1 MIDVV
6 NIPYGRSFPLGA
18 TCYEQGVNFS
28 IFSKNASKVHLLL
41 FDHPEDA
48 RPTKVIELD
57 SQKNRTFYY
66 WHIFVEGLKPGQL
79 YGYSIDGPYDPRYG
93 HFFDPDKLL
102 IDPYARS
109 IVCNGHYSRVEAMR
123 PGNNWGKAM
132 KCAVI
137 DPKDY
142 ELALAEVRANF
153 EQARFEREVE
163 TGRQVIAKREWNSF
177 GKIDAT
183 DEQRSLAQ
191 REPQLESALLSV
203 KAAES
208 ALKKAELDLQR
219 ATLRA
224 PFNAMVVAESV
235 DLGQLVSPQMTV
247 ARLVGTDE
255 YHVQVSVPVSSLRT
269 IHASTEDTP
278 GSLVT
283 IIQRV
288 GNGTIERD
296 GEVIRQLPDLDPGG
310 AMARILVRIKN
321 PLGEKG
327 GLPLLLGSFVDVA
340 VRAQPIDDAI
350 RVPRVALRNG
360 RDVYVMNE
368 EGLLEIREVE
378 IAWSEPDAVLVT
390 SGLEP
395 DERVVISRIATAIPN
410 MLLRTAEPAPQPTEP
425 GPSEPAARA
434 IP

>member
-1 MIDVV
+1 MSKRSERRLKWALSIGVIVASVAAAAFLIATKEEPPRAEKPLEGTLVEVIRIGASRHEVDLLAKGTVV
-6 NIPYGRSFPLGA
+6 P
-18 TCYEQGVNFS
+18 
-28 IFSKNASKVHLLL
+28 
-41 FDHPEDA
+41 
-48 RPTKVIELD
+48 
-57 SQKNRTFYY
+57 
-66 WHIFVEGLKPGQL
+66 
-79 YGYSIDGPYDPRYG
+79 
-93 HFFDPDKLL
+93 
-102 IDPYARS
+102 
-109 IVCNGHYSRVEAMR
+109 AME
-123 PGNNWGKAM
+123 
-132 KCAVI
+132 I
-137 DPKDY
+137 I
-142 ELALAEVRANF
+142 LQAEVGGRVTWQSHELVPGGRFKKGEPILKIDNRDYRLAVESVRA
-153 EQARFEREVE
+153 QVRSARLEYTLEKRRAEV
-163 TGRQVIAKREWNSF
+163 AKREWNSF
-177 GKIDAT
+177 GKMDAT

-191 REPQLESALLSV
+191 REPQLESALLAV

-224 PFNAMVVAESV
+224 PFNAMVVSENV
-235 DLGQLVSPQMTV
+235 DLGQLVSPQTTV

-255 YHVQVSVPVSSLRT
+255 YHVQVSVPISSLRT
-269 IHASTEDTP
+269 IHARTEETP
-278 GSLVT
+278 GSPVT

-288 GNGTIERD
+288 GQGTIERD

-360 RDVYVMNE
+360 RSVYVMNE
-368 EGLLEIREVE
+368 EDLLEIRDVE
-378 IAWSEPDAVLVT
+378 IAWSEPDTVLVT